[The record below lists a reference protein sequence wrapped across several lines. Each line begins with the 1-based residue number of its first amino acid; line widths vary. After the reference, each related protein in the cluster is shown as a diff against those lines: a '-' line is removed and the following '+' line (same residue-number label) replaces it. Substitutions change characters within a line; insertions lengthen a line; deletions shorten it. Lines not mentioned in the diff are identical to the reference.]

1 MFPDALLPDMSCARP
16 ARRATLAK
24 SRACAPSAPAG
35 PARAPHPSSRATT
48 ACRTF
53 TFRASARALAAAQRA
68 ATHGTARTTLF
79 PCFLIALTLTVH
91 RSDCARKLNTA
102 TGAMDPA
109 AEAELLAER
118 RRVEQAEAQQGTFSR
133 PFSFFSRPFHSFPP
147 SFPLLTSIFSRPAA
161 AVDRRAVARAPV
173 ALPLPRHLH
182 LRPRRTS
189 RMSSGRYVATWLHL
203 FADVSSA

>member
-1 MFPDALLPDMSCARP
+1 MCEAGKTGDFGEVSRVCTKCTGWTGSSTSSVVTCYNCVSHFHISCLGPSFGRRP
-16 ARRATLAK
+16 ARGYAWHCPYDTI
-24 SRACAPSAPAG
+24 
-35 PARAPHPSSRATT
+35 
-48 ACRTF
+48 F
-53 TFRASARALAAAQRA
+53 I
-68 ATHGTARTTLF
+68 
-79 PCFLIALTLTVH
+79 CFLTALTLTVH
-91 RSDCARKLNTA
+91 RSDCARKLNIA

-189 RMSSGRYVATWLHL
+189 RMSPGRYVATWLHL